1 MKPAGSTPDNV
12 PESTRAAANVQTPDP
27 GSMKVSKTEIAPVE
41 GQSANQQKWA
51 QTVIL
56 AALFSATGLVSIHLA
71 TVADP
76 DVWWHLRTGQWVL
89 QHGAVP
95 RTEPFSIFGAGK
107 PWVAYSWLFEVLL
120 FQLFHWLGLT
130 GLVAYTTGML
140 VAITVGLHRMNRRL
154 QADFTVAVLLTFA
167 GSFCLIS
174 LWTPRPWLFTILIFV
189 LELDILMQARKTG
202 KAAELYWLPL
212 LFALWAN
219 LHIQF
224 VVGLLVLA
232 MALGESV
239 LAHLSK
245 GMESRINPIRLGAI
259 SLACILATL
268 INPYGW
274 TIYAVAHDLASQHG
288 VMNKVSE
295 LMAIPFRGL
304 QDYGV
309 LFMALAAAGVVAR
322 ARRLPVFEIAL
333 LGFAVLVS
341 FRSLRDIWVV
351 VVVASAILAAG
362 INGDARNRFQVTP
375 WGARIAVI
383 AACLVVF
390 LGFRFLGV
398 NNEFLAAE
406 LAKSLP
412 VRAVEF
418 VKKNGFSGPIY
429 DDYSWGGYFIWDPG
443 WPVIIDSRQNVYGD
457 ARIARSVATWGGVPD
472 WDSDSE
478 LMKSALVIGPVN
490 APLTQLLRL
499 TPHFKLVY
507 EDKVAAVFVARQG
520 FNSVAGG
527 VAATASATAVTEI
540 K

>member
-1 MKPAGSTPDNV
+1 MPDNV
-12 PESTRAAANVQTPDP
+12 PEESRAVAKKPRPESAGMNVAKTPSGPAGSQT
-27 GSMKVSKTEIAPVE
+27 
-41 GQSANQQKWA
+41 ANQQRWA

-56 AALFSATGLVSIHLA
+56 AALFSAPALVCVHLA

-76 DVWWHLRTGQWVL
+76 DVWWHLRTGQWVM
-89 QHGAVP
+89 QHGSVP

-107 PWVAYSWLFEVLL
+107 PWVAYSWLFEVLIFRL
-120 FQLFHWLGLT
+120 FQWLGMT
-130 GLVAYTTGML
+130 GLVAYTVGML
-140 VAITVGLHRMNRRL
+140 VAITVALHRMNRRL

-167 GSFCLIS
+167 CSFCLIS
-174 LWTPRPWLFTILIFV
+174 LWTPRPWMFTILFFV
-189 LELDILMQARKTG
+189 VELDILMQARKSGRTD
-202 KAAELYWLPL
+202 ELFWLPL

-224 VVGLLVLA
+224 VVGLLV
-232 MALGESV
+232 MAISLGESL
-239 LAHLSK
+239 LAYLLS
-245 GMESRINPIRLGAI
+245 GMEKRINPIRLGAI

-274 TIYAVAHDLASQHG
+274 RIYAVARDLASQHG
-288 VMNKVSE
+288 VMDKVSE
-295 LMAIPFRGL
+295 LKAIPFRGL

-309 LFMALAAAGVVAR
+309 LFLALAAAGVVAR
-322 ARRLPVFEIAL
+322 ARRLQFFEIAL

-351 VVVASAILAAG
+351 VVVASAIIASG
-362 INGDARNRFQVTP
+362 VQGDARNQFQVKAWAAP
-375 WGARIAVI
+375 II
-383 AACLVVF
+383 AAATVLVTV
-390 LGFRFLGV
+390 LGFRLLGV
-398 NNEFLAAE
+398 NNQFLAGE

-412 VRAVEF
+412 VHAVEF
-418 VKKNGFSGPIY
+418 VKKSGLSGPIY

-472 WDSDSE
+472 WDSDPE
-478 LMKSALVIGPVN
+478 LLKSALVIGPVN

-499 TPHFKLVY
+499 SPHFKLVY
-507 EDKVAAVFVARQG
+507 EDKVAVVFAATHS
-520 FNSVAGG
+520 FNSAPGG
-527 VAATASATAVTEI
+527 DSTSGTGATAGTVA

>member
-1 MKPAGSTPDNV
+1 V
-12 PESTRAAANVQTPDP
+12 
-27 GSMKVSKTEIAPVE
+27 
-41 GQSANQQKWA
+41 
-51 QTVIL
+51 
-56 AALFSATGLVSIHLA
+56 HLA

-89 QHGAVP
+89 QHGGVP
-95 RTEPFSIFGAGK
+95 HTEPFSIFGAGK
-107 PWVAYSWLFEVLL
+107 PWVAYSWLFEVLI
-120 FQLFHWLGLT
+120 FQLFHWLGMT
-130 GLVAYTTGML
+130 GLVAYTTGVL
-140 VAITVGLHRMNRRL
+140 VAITMALHRMNQRL

-174 LWTPRPWLFTILIFV
+174 LWTPRPWLFTILLFV

-202 KAAELYWLPL
+202 KTGELFWLPL

-224 VVGLLVLA
+224 VVGLLVMA

-239 LAHLSK
+239 LAHLGS
-245 GMESRINPIRLGAI
+245 GIERRINPIRLGAI
-259 SLACILATL
+259 SVACILATL

-274 TIYAVAHDLASQHG
+274 RIYAVARDLASQHG
-288 VMNKVSE
+288 VMDKVSE
-295 LMAIPFRGL
+295 LKAIPFRGI

-309 LFMALAAAGVVAR
+309 LFLALAAAGVVAR
-322 ARRLPVFEIAL
+322 ARRLQLFEIAL
-333 LGFAVLVS
+333 LAFAVLVS

-351 VVVASAILAAG
+351 VVVASAILASG
-362 INGDARNRFQVTP
+362 IHGDARNQFQLKAWTVP
-375 WGARIAVI
+375 IIAV
-383 AACLVVF
+383 ATCLVIF
-390 LGFRFLGV
+390 LGFRLLGV
-398 NNEFLAAE
+398 NNQFLDAE

-412 VRAVEF
+412 VHAVEF
-418 VKKNGFSGPIY
+418 VKKSGLTGPIY

-472 WDSDSE
+472 WDSDPE

-499 TPHFKLVY
+499 SPRFKLVY
-507 EDKVAAVFVARQG
+507 EDKVAAVFAATHN
-520 FNSVAGG
+520 FNSTPGG
-527 VAATASATAVTEI
+527 DSTSGTGATAGTVD